1 MITTVGQL
9 AVNAALPPE
18 MRDWTRVLDGPGVQ
32 ALFQRIAEHKP
43 DKYREIAKKLSDIG
57 RDAAYTTGGFSFGLS
72 HLSSVDE
79 AKQFRQ
85 KMNTYIDQVMDTPGL
100 PDDEKQRRILDFA
113 TKESA
118 NLEKVIMDKSWAE
131 KNPLALQIK
140 SKARGNPTN
149 LRSLRGADVL
159 YVDNRDR
166 TIPVPITR
174 SYSEG
179 LSPAEY
185 WAGTYGARKGVFDT
199 KRATADAGFFS
210 KQLNQAAHRL
220 VVTAEDNDE
229 EDPDDEFIGLPVDLD
244 DNDSVGGL
252 LAHGVGGYPRNT
264 LITPKILQD
273 LRGKGVKRILARSP
287 IAGRGPRAG
296 GVFARDVGHREF
308 GRLPNR
314 GDMVGL
320 TASQALSEKLTQGQL
335 SSKHSGGVAGA
346 GQAVSGFKFI
356 NCLDIH
362 TPVRMADGSVRA
374 LRDLRIGDRVL
385 GADTTGNTMP
395 VQVTAVYDHG
405 MQECVRTDFRLGSS
419 DTLLSL
425 ISTGDHKVLMQKR
438 RGPGWLP
445 AAIEPVKRCDTYSR
459 RAQLARKMCTGTTH
473 EPRALLLG
481 MLLGDGC
488 CTRSVTAPELACCDP
503 SMIADIRPYL
513 ASLQLKPVDSG
524 AGTTYRLTRTSK
536 QLQSSHASGGR
547 WEVHPIKQWL
557 QEIGLWGKYSYEKFI
572 PACVDT
578 WDDESVLA
586 LIAGLIATDGC
597 IYRLPNTDHWAY
609 HLMMTARPIIYKV
622 RELLYT
628 RFGIYV
634 SEPQILLPEKRDKA
648 KRVAYRLDITAVDA
662 VYKLSTLLVIPGVKN
677 ELRKIA
683 QTIPTSKFNRSCLL
697 APRCHQTAIGPCHVM
712 DIMVDSPDHLFVLAN
727 GLIVSNSLVQ
737 VPKTFRGGATHAQLD
752 GRISAVIPAPQGGH
766 YVEVAGQRHYVGP
779 EFKVTVKPGQDIEAG
794 DVLSEGTPNPLE
806 IAQHKHIGEGRRY
819 FINAFRQAYKNS
831 GMSGHR
837 RNIELLSR
845 GIIDHV
851 QMTDELDSYNPDDIV
866 PYSEIVRNW
875 NPRQD
880 SQRAP
885 LSQSVGKYLEKP
897 TLHHSI
903 GTKIRPSM
911 IPEFE
916 EFGVKELTVHDQP
929 PPFKPTMV
937 RAMGAMNHDPDF
949 MTRFLG
955 SNLQKSMLDAVHHGG
970 KSDLL
975 GTSFVPSLV
984 EGRSFGRPELATRP
998 KLF

>member
-335 SSKHSGGVAGA
+335 CLAAGTLVRMADGTVKRIEDIRVGDMVMGADRFGMCEPVRVLNVFDNGVKFCNDWQFKNCEDWDDRAVVTCTADHKILGVKLYHEGYEITRGLHPAGFMRCDVSYGFITTPTRVRGYKTTHGEPYPHGPRYEYIRAVAYRELPTWDLEVDNPDHLFVLANGIIVSNSSKHSGGVAGA

-356 NCLDIH
+356 
-362 TPVRMADGSVRA
+362 
-374 LRDLRIGDRVL
+374 
-385 GADTTGNTMP
+385 
-395 VQVTAVYDHG
+395 
-405 MQECVRTDFRLGSS
+405 
-419 DTLLSL
+419 
-425 ISTGDHKVLMQKR
+425 
-438 RGPGWLP
+438 
-445 AAIEPVKRCDTYSR
+445 
-459 RAQLARKMCTGTTH
+459 
-473 EPRALLLG
+473 
-481 MLLGDGC
+481 
-488 CTRSVTAPELACCDP
+488 
-503 SMIADIRPYL
+503 
-513 ASLQLKPVDSG
+513 
-524 AGTTYRLTRTSK
+524 
-536 QLQSSHASGGR
+536 
-547 WEVHPIKQWL
+547 
-557 QEIGLWGKYSYEKFI
+557 
-572 PACVDT
+572 
-578 WDDESVLA
+578 
-586 LIAGLIATDGC
+586 
-597 IYRLPNTDHWAY
+597 
-609 HLMMTARPIIYKV
+609 
-622 RELLYT
+622 
-628 RFGIYV
+628 
-634 SEPQILLPEKRDKA
+634 
-648 KRVAYRLDITAVDA
+648 
-662 VYKLSTLLVIPGVKN
+662 
-677 ELRKIA
+677 
-683 QTIPTSKFNRSCLL
+683 
-697 APRCHQTAIGPCHVM
+697 
-712 DIMVDSPDHLFVLAN
+712 
-727 GLIVSNSLVQ
+727 NSLVQ

-880 SQRAP
+880 SRRAP